1 MNRLIGVLR
10 DLNILA
16 VATKVHFLRFKKCT
30 LVQSISICIWI
41 VANDMRRLFG
51 FLKPH
56 KNLLIALSIVNV
68 LLSAMLTVA
77 PLVTK
82 AIVDDVIGAQ
92 RLDLLLPYLGL
103 LLLVTGVRAATTFF
117 YSFGQNKLGQLVMS
131 DVRGALYRK
140 LLALSYSFYDR
151 EQTGRLMSRVS
162 SDVESTRIFLSQILI
177 ESMSHTLTIILS
189 FIAFLQQ
196 DLQLALIAI
205 VPVLISGAGMFW
217 AHRALR
223 EPWTK
228 QHDLLA
234 KLSATLQ
241 DSLSGIKVVKAFAQ
255 EAQEMGK
262 FLSVDKDVRSGFL
275 TIGDMWNLRWIVIG
289 SLPRFMQLG
298 LILVGGYRV
307 MSGEI
312 SIGTLV
318 AILSLSML
326 LLGAVNGLGTQLNA
340 FSQTATAAVRIFD
353 LLDEQVSIASPN
365 TPPQPTTPP
374 QPAPDKGGSRSGTD
388 GAEAFDWKGE
398 IEYRGVSFL
407 YPTSKAKTLADINL
421 HVPAGSSL
429 AVVGETGSG
438 KSTLIH
444 LIGRFYDPSGGQ
456 VLVDGRDV
464 RTLNLTDLRRQ
475 IGMVAQDAL
484 LFSATIA
491 ENIAFGRPEATQAQ
505 IERAAA
511 LAQAHDFIMRMPE
524 GYQAKVGERGV
535 GLSGGQRQRV
545 AIARAILLDP
555 KILILDDS
563 MSAVDA
569 ETEKLLQSAI
579 RSVMQGRTTILIAH
593 RLSTVQ
599 QADRIVVLRN
609 GEIVEQG
616 THEAL
621 SAGSGYYHQVLEMQ
635 RMSSNE

>member
-1 MNRLIGVLR
+1 ML
-10 DLNILA
+10 
-16 VATKVHFLRFKKCT
+16 
-30 LVQSISICIWI
+30 
-41 VANDMRRLFG
+41 RLFG

-56 KNLLIALSIVNV
+56 KGLLIALIIVNV
-68 LLSAMLTVA
+68 LLSGMLTIA

-82 AIVDDVIGAQ
+82 AIVDDVIDGQ
-92 RLDLLLPYLGL
+92 RLDLLLPYLGFL
-103 LLLVTGVRAATTFF
+103 LAVTAVRAATTYF
-117 YSFGQNKLGQLVMS
+117 YSYGQNKMGQLVMS

-140 LLALSYSFYDR
+140 LLALPYNFYDR

-177 ESMSHTLTIILS
+177 ESMSHMLTIILS

-196 DLQLALIAI
+196 DVQLALFAI
-205 VPVLISGAGMFW
+205 IPVLMSGVGMFW
-217 AHRALR
+217 AHRAMR
-223 EPWTK
+223 QPWTK

-262 FLSVDKDVRSGFL
+262 FLGVDKDVRAGFL
-275 TIGDMWNLRWIVIG
+275 TIGDMWIKRWIIIG

-298 LILVGGYRV
+298 LILFGGYRV
-307 MSGEI
+307 MDGEI

-326 LLGAVNGLGTQLNA
+326 LLGAVNGLGTQFNA
-340 FSQTATAAVRIFD
+340 FSQTATAAVRIFE
-353 LLDEQVSIASPN
+353 LLDEPVTIASP
-365 TPPQPTTPP
+365 PQSKT
-374 QPAPDKGGSRSGTD
+374 ASEKI
-388 GAEAFDWKGE
+388 DWKGE
-398 IEYRGVSFL
+398 IEYRGVNFI
-407 YPTSKAKTLADINL
+407 YPTSKAKTLTDINL
-421 HVPAGSSL
+421 SIPSGSSL
-429 AVVGETGSG
+429 AVVGATGSG

-444 LIGRFYDPSGGQ
+444 LIGRFYDPSSGQ

-464 RTLNLTDLRRQ
+464 RTLNLTELRRQ

-491 ENIAFGRPEATQAQ
+491 ENIAFGRPEASQEQ
-505 IERAAA
+505 IERAAK
-511 LAQAHDFIMRMPE
+511 LAQAHDFIINMPE
-524 GYQAKVGERGV
+524 GYKTKIGERGT

-593 RLSTVQ
+593 RMSTVQ
-599 QADRIVVLRN
+599 QADRIIVLRD

-616 THEAL
+616 SHDELAT
-621 SAGSGYYHQVLEMQ
+621 GSGYYQTVLEMQ
-635 RMSSNE
+635 RMSADEGLK

>member
-1 MNRLIGVLR
+1 ML
-10 DLNILA
+10 
-16 VATKVHFLRFKKCT
+16 
-30 LVQSISICIWI
+30 
-41 VANDMRRLFG
+41 RLFG

-56 KNLLIALSIVNV
+56 KGLLIALIIVNV
-68 LLSAMLTVA
+68 LLSGMLTIA

-82 AIVDDVIGAQ
+82 AIVDDVIDGHQ
-92 RLDLLLPYLGL
+92 LDLLLPYLGFL
-103 LLLVTGVRAATTFF
+103 LAVTAVRAATTYF
-117 YSFGQNKLGQLVMS
+117 YSYGQNKMGQLVMS

-140 LLALSYSFYDR
+140 LLALPYNFYDR

-177 ESMSHTLTIILS
+177 ESMSHMLTIILS

-196 DLQLALIAI
+196 DVQLALFAI
-205 VPVLISGAGMFW
+205 IPVLMSGVGMFW
-217 AHRALR
+217 AHRAMR
-223 EPWTK
+223 QPWTK

-262 FLSVDKDVRSGFL
+262 FLGVDKDVRAGFL
-275 TIGDMWNLRWIVIG
+275 TIGDMWIKRWIIIG

-298 LILVGGYRV
+298 LILFGGYRV
-307 MSGEI
+307 MDGEI

-326 LLGAVNGLGTQLNA
+326 LLGAVNGLGTQFNA
-340 FSQTATAAVRIFD
+340 FSQTATAAVRIFE
-353 LLDEQVSIASPN
+353 LLDEPVTIASP
-365 TPPQPTTPP
+365 PQSKTASETI
-374 QPAPDKGGSRSGTD
+374 
-388 GAEAFDWKGE
+388 DWKGE
-398 IEYRGVSFL
+398 IEYRGVNFI
-407 YPTSKAKTLADINL
+407 YPTSKAKTLTDINL
-421 HVPAGSSL
+421 SIPSGSSL
-429 AVVGETGSG
+429 AVVGATGSG

-444 LIGRFYDPSGGQ
+444 LIGRFYDPSSGQ

-464 RTLNLTDLRRQ
+464 RTLNLTELRRQ

-491 ENIAFGRPEATQAQ
+491 ENIAFGRPEASQEQ
-505 IERAAA
+505 IERAAK
-511 LAQAHDFIMRMPE
+511 LAQAHDFIINMPE
-524 GYQAKVGERGV
+524 GYKTKIGERGT

-593 RLSTVQ
+593 RMSTVQ
-599 QADRIVVLRN
+599 QADRIIVLRD

-616 THEAL
+616 SHDELAT
-621 SAGSGYYHQVLEMQ
+621 GSGYYQTVLEMQ
-635 RMSSNE
+635 RMSADEGLK

>member
-1 MNRLIGVLR
+1 
-10 DLNILA
+10 
-16 VATKVHFLRFKKCT
+16 
-30 LVQSISICIWI
+30 
-41 VANDMRRLFG
+41 MRRLFG

-56 KNLLIALSIVNV
+56 NKLLIALIFVNI
-68 LLSAMLTVA
+68 LLSGMLTVA

-82 AIVDDVIGAQ
+82 AIVDDVIGGQ
-92 RLDLLLPYLGL
+92 RMDLLLPYLGL
-103 LLLVTGVRAATTFF
+103 LLLVTALRATATYF
-117 YSFGQNKLGQLVMS
+117 YTYGQHRMGQLVMS
-131 DVRGALYRK
+131 DVRSALYRK
-140 LLALSYSFYDR
+140 LLALHFSFYDR

-196 DLQLALIAI
+196 DVQLALIAI
-205 VPVLISGAGMFW
+205 LPVIASGAGMFW

-223 EPWTK
+223 APWTR

-262 FLSVDKDVRSGFL
+262 FLGVDKDVRAGFL
-275 TIGDMWNLRWIVIG
+275 TIGDMWNTRWVLIG

-307 MSGEI
+307 MNGQI

-340 FSQTATAAVRIFD
+340 FSQTATAAVRIFE
-353 LLDEQVSIASPN
+353 LLDERVLIESPQLR
-365 TPPQPTTPP
+365 PPQPTAPKK
-374 QPAPDKGGSRSGTD
+374 PAKKAIIQDKKEFAEPSLNGGHEWR
-388 GAEAFDWKGE
+388 GE
-398 IEYRGVSFL
+398 VEYRGINFL
-407 YPTSKAKTLADINL
+407 YPTSQAKTLTDINL
-421 HVPAGSSL
+421 HIPAGSSL
-429 AVVGETGSG
+429 AVVGATGSG

-444 LIGRFYDPSGGQ
+444 LIGRFYDPSSGQ
-456 VLVDGRDV
+456 VLVDGQDV
-464 RTLNLTDLRRQ
+464 RALNLTELRSQ
-475 IGMVAQDAL
+475 IGMVAQDTL

-491 ENIAFGRPEATQAQ
+491 ENIAFGRPDATQAQ
-505 IERAAA
+505 IERAAK
-511 LAQAHDFIMRMPE
+511 LAQAHDFIVNMPE
-524 GYQAKVGERGV
+524 GYQTKVGERGT

-569 ETEKLLQSAI
+569 ETEKLLQAAI

-599 QADRIVVLRN
+599 QADRIIVLRD

-616 THEAL
+616 THEEL
-621 SAGSGYYHQVLEMQ
+621 SVGSGYYHQVLEMQ
-635 RMSSNE
+635 RMSSQELESKPVGQ